1 MVLAP
6 VIANAMAKFPVEKQY
21 DLSSIFMLRS
31 GSGTVSKATMQT
43 LQAKFDCLY
52 YQVYGMTESTLATHA
67 NFIDYNREGS
77 IGITRAFCES
87 KVIWF
92 LFSFLAPN
100 LI

>member
-6 VIANAMAKFPVEKQY
+6 VIANAMAKFPFEKQY
-21 DLSSIFMLRS
+21 DLSSLFMLRS

-43 LQAKFDCLY
+43 LKAKFDCLY

-77 IGITRAFCES
+77 IGVTRAFCES
-87 KVIWF
+87 KVF
-92 LFSFLAPN
+92 DLFNYRFEEGN
-100 LI
+100 